1 MAVSA
6 ASERLDRLERF
17 LDNMNNVKSPSDL
30 QEPFRSLWLRMH
42 GERPTMMSEERREA
56 FLKGGIGEG
65 VLGDV
70 QISAGS
76 SPGDV
81 KGSIEVISPKDVG
94 PTVEMEVEDKK
105 VTFKMAG
112 DEDLKNIESREEAAN
127 EMISLQGS
135 IKPLSGLGGEV
146 AKVWE
151 GIRDVAQDYRA
162 GNFIKALELGKS
174 LKKFLD
180 SEKFKKSVMLE
191 LQKKLSEYEDLGG
204 DTSKAKERFKDLASA
219 MKEKDD
225 QFINIAGEINALAED
240 SIRGIV
246 EEEVVAE
253 VKAEPKPETK
263 AKEEAPAP
271 KRILKKKVVPKLPK
285 DTQEV
290 EEGKEKEAEE
300 EPEEGQEE
308 KEEEK
313 PVIKIVTV
321 KKLIPVQ
328 KVRKEREEYK
338 KQQSEINVGEDEE
351 EESDIME
358 LDEEEENEAPEPEQA
373 PADKQVEEK
382 VESETEREPEAEK
395 KETVK
400 PQVQRTP
407 VQEGPTKEEIQAAF
421 KKYQFVYNASIK
433 LNEKGKDVSQIF
445 DLMNYAEQSRQK
457 GDMKVYVGIC
467 NQMEHMLIK
476 LQS

>member
-17 LDNMNNVKSPSDL
+17 LDNINNVKSPSDL
-30 QEPFRSLWLRMH
+30 QEPFRSMWLRMH

-76 SPGDV
+76 SPRDV
-81 KGSIEVISPKDVG
+81 KGDIEVISPKDVG
-94 PTVEMEVEDKK
+94 PTVEMEVEDRK

-112 DEDLKNIESREEAAN
+112 DEDLKNIESKEEAAN

-191 LQKKLSEYEDLGG
+191 LQKKISEYEDLGG

-219 MKEKDD
+219 MKEKDGE
-225 QFINIAGEINALAED
+225 FINIAGEINNLAEE
-240 SIRGIV
+240 SIKGIV

-253 VKAEPKPETK
+253 VKAEPKPDMK
-263 AKEEAPAP
+263 KKEEAPAP
-271 KRILKKKVVPKLPK
+271 KRVLKKKVVPKLPK
-285 DTQEV
+285 DTEEV
-290 EEGKEKEAEE
+290 EEEE
-300 EPEEGQEE
+300 E
-308 KEEEK
+308 EEEK

-321 KKLIPVQ
+321 KKLVPVQ

-338 KQQSEINVGEDEE
+338 NQQKEDSTSEE
-351 EESDIME
+351 EDIME
-358 LDEEEENEAPEPEQA
+358 LDEDEESEAPEPEPA
-373 PADKQVEEK
+373 PEEK
-382 VESETEREPEAEK
+382 VEDKVETETEPEPAAES
-395 KETVK
+395 KEAVK
-400 PQVQRTP
+400 PQVQRSP
-407 VQEGPTKEEIQAAF
+407 VQEGPTKEEIQTAF

-445 DLMNYAEQSRQK
+445 DLMNYAEQARQK
-457 GDMKVYVGIC
+457 GDLKAYVGVC
-467 NQMEHMLIK
+467 NQMEQMLIK